1 MVRADTRDYTNK
13 NVLTVLRF
21 ISENEPVN
29 INEVVFSLG
38 PEIKQNID
46 DAVETLCKENV
57 IGSRE
62 SFLKT
67 HINFS
72 PWDTIIYDGIADSFI
87 GVNEDKNLYLKE
99 KAHDKYNLTPV
110 SSGHTV

>member
-1 MVRADTRDYTNK
+1 MVRTDTRDYTSE

-21 ISENEPVN
+21 ISNNEPIN

-38 PEIKQNID
+38 PEIKENINE
-46 DAVETLCKENV
+46 AVDVLYEENV

-72 PWDTIIYDGIADSFI
+72 PWDTIIYDGIADAFI
-87 GVNEDKNLYLKE
+87 GVDENKELYLKQ
-99 KAHDKYNLTPV
+99 KSLDKYNLNQKKPEHRV
-110 SSGHTV
+110 